1 MRCTARR
8 DRKKDW
14 LVWRSGVSDKI
25 LVAEKTC
32 RNGAEEPALNF
43 RFDSESDRLLRYR
56 ELTRWATN
64 GREQMQQNG
73 TYSITSS
80 AAACS
85 GRGTLSP
92 SAFAVFKLMTISNF
106 VGN

>member
-1 MRCTARR
+1 MLGDVRVGSNSAAPSYGTRGCFTPQSRHADRSPSRQLRAKNRR
-8 DRKKDW
+8 KQ
-14 LVWRSGVSDKI
+14 V
-25 LVAEKTC
+25 
-32 RNGAEEPALNF
+32 
-43 RFDSESDRLLRYR
+43 
-56 ELTRWATN
+56 
-64 GREQMQQNG
+64 QQNG